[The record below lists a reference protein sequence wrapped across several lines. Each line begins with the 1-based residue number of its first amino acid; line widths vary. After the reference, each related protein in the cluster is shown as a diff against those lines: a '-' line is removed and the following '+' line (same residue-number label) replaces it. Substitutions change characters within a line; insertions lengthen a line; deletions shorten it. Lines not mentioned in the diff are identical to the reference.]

1 MTVLHIREQGAVVRR
16 HVEQIRVTQQQKET
30 RKQQLLAQAP
40 VRDLQQ
46 IVVYGN
52 VQVTTQAAV
61 LLMEQRV
68 DLVFMTLYGKF
79 VARLSGS
86 EDQFAQLHQAQMRL
100 VGNEQAALA
109 VAKKLVQAKLQNQ
122 RNTLQALAAQL
133 TGQAPAPNAMNPS
146 AMNPAAIDS
155 LPKAAT
161 AIEEMRRASNRATD
175 ADGLRGYEGR
185 AGASY
190 FGALRALLDPR
201 WRFDGRKYHPAPD
214 PFNALLSFGY
224 ALLQKDMTAAVRMVG
239 LNPHLGCFHALEAGR
254 PSLTL
259 DLMEEFRPLA
269 VDRLLLDLVRTGALT
284 PADFTFTGNAE
295 RPVELGTALLPKVI
309 AAYEKGMATTLLHRP
324 SGQENTL
331 RRALELQVRLFAR
344 VVTGE
349 RKEYEGLVA

>member
-1 MTVLHIREQGAVVRR
+1 MTVLHVREQGAVVRR
-16 HVEQIRVTQQQKET
+16 DVEQIRVTRQDKET
-30 RKQQLLAQAP
+30 RKQQLLAHVP
-40 VRDLQQ
+40 VRDLVQ

-52 VQVTTQAAV
+52 VQVTTQAAA
-61 LLMEQRV
+61 LLMTERV

-100 VGNEQAALA
+100 SGNEQVALA
-109 VAKKLVQAKLQNQ
+109 VAKKIVQAKLLNQ

-133 TGQAPAPNAMNPS
+133 TGQPPAQGAMN
-146 AMNPAAIDS
+146 AAAIQS

-161 AIEEMRRASNRATD
+161 TIEEMRRASHRASD
-175 ADGLRGYEGR
+175 SDGLRGFEGR

-190 FGALRALLDPR
+190 FGAILALLDPR
-201 WRFDGRKYHPAPD
+201 WRFEGRKYHPAPD

-224 ALLQKDMTAAVRMVG
+224 ALLQKDMTAVLRMVG

-284 PADFTFTGNAE
+284 PTDFTFTGNAE
-295 RPVELGTALLPKVI
+295 RPVELGQALLPKVI
-309 AAYEKGMATTLLHRP
+309 EAYEQGMARTLLHRP

-331 RRALELQVRLFAR
+331 RRCLELQARLFAR
-344 VVTGE
+344 VVMGE
-349 RKEYEGLVA
+349 RKEYEGVVA

>member
-1 MTVLHIREQGAVVRR
+1 MTVLHVREQGAVVRR

-30 RKQQLLAQAP
+30 RKQHLLAQAP

-100 VGNEQAALA
+100 VGNEGAALA

-133 TGQAPAPNAMNPS
+133 TGQAPAPGTL
-146 AMNPAAIDS
+146 NPAAIDS

-161 AIEEMRRASNRATD
+161 AIEEMRRASSRATD

-224 ALLQKDMTAAVRMVG
+224 ALLQKDTTAVVRMVG

-269 VDRLLLDLVRTGALT
+269 VDRRLLDLVRTGALT
-284 PADFTFTGNAE
+284 PADFTFTGNEE
-295 RPVELGTALLPKVI
+295 RPVELGAALLPKVI
-309 AAYEKGMATTLLHRP
+309 AAYEKGMANTLLHRP

-331 RRALELQVRLFAR
+331 RRCLELQARLFAR